1 MEVAIIVQEV
11 LKRVVVRGTGTNYCL
26 LTFRRIGNA
35 NILALM
41 SFCKY
46 LPLYFFKYCT

>member
-1 MEVAIIVQEV
+1 MELAIIVQEV

-35 NILALM
+35 NILAHM
-41 SFCKY
+41 FFCKY
-46 LPLYFFKYCT
+46 FLLYFFKYCT